1 MQFISVIFLLVI
13 GSQQVDSSLFGPQI
27 IQGLGANTPSARG
40 IFAQTCS
47 QLYNLLAFPRK
58 VVDVQVLIPSP
69 LRIRTKVEIT
79 DPTTGYKDHFFVEGS
94 VCQNGF
100 DQYAADAVCRSLN
113 QGFAAFLLNRPP
125 PSNPN
130 APNNKCFF
138 QYGQDQLEIQCTF
151 LQSFSNCSANA
162 INLSSCVQTKLFEH
176 QCAGNMHV
184 AVICG

>member
-1 MQFISVIFLLVI
+1 MQFIGVILLVVI
-13 GSQQVDSSLFGPQI
+13 GSQIVDSSLFGSQI
-27 IQGLGANTPSARG
+27 IKGLAADTPSTRG
-40 IFAQTCS
+40 IFEQTCS
-47 QLYNLLAFPRK
+47 KLYDLMAFPRK

-69 LRIRTKVEIT
+69 LRIRAKVEIT
-79 DPTTGYKDHFFVEGS
+79 HPSTGYKDHFFVEGS

-113 QGFAAFLLNRPP
+113 QGFADFLVNRPP

-138 QYGQDQLEIQCTF
+138 QYGQDQLEIACTY
-151 LQSFSNCSANA
+151 LQSFSDCPANA
-162 INLSSCVQTKLFEH
+162 INLSSCAQSKLFEH

-184 AVICG
+184 AVICS